1 MSVAAPA
8 LRSPVPWRTV
18 SWLGAIGAAAALCT
32 LRLDLDIASAF
43 SVRTLDSA
51 AETAARMWPPRT
63 DEATLAT
70 VGRALLETLSM
81 SAVGTLLGGLTG
93 LLLMPFCCETL
104 FVRGPLVDEENRPF
118 ALRTA
123 ALVLHHAARLVANV
137 LRTVPYFVWAMLFW
151 FMVGMGVFPGA
162 LALAAHTGG
171 VIARN
176 YAQALDHVDP
186 RPSEA
191 LRAAGARRVHV
202 FLFGVLPAARSAL
215 ASLTLYR
222 WEVNIRESAVL
233 GIVGTVG
240 LGFHVKYAFGVFD
253 HRTATTHLLAMV
265 AIVLCVDAFS
275 AVVRRKL
282 L

>member
-1 MSVAAPA
+1 MSTAAPA
-8 LRSPVPWRTV
+8 LRSRFPWTPALV
-18 SWLGAIGAAAALCT
+18 LGAIAVAVALCAA
-32 LRLDLDIASAF
+32 RLDLDVASVLTA
-43 SVRTLDSA
+43 RTLSSA
-51 AETAARMWPPRT
+51 GETFSRLWPPRT

-81 SAVGTLLGGLTG
+81 SAVGTMLGAAIGLV
-93 LLLMPFCCETL
+93 LMPFCCETL
-104 FVRGPLVDEENRPF
+104 FVRGPLVDEEKRPF
-118 ALRTA
+118 GQRAA
-123 ALVLHHAARLVANV
+123 ALALHHAARLVANV

-162 LALAAHTGG
+162 LALAVHTGG

-176 YAQALDHVDP
+176 YAQALDNVDP
-186 RPSEA
+186 RPCEA
-191 LRAAGARRVHV
+191 LRAAGARRAHV
-202 FLFGVLPAARSAL
+202 FLFGVLPSARAAL

-240 LGFHVKYAFGVFD
+240 LGFHVKYAFGTFD
-253 HRTATTHLLAMV
+253 HRTAATHLLAMV